1 MIIII
6 TIIVVIKELTVQHH
20 CLHQLHQPFCE
31 TSEGKS
37 PRLIQVQ
44 GLRWIGTGIQ
54 VADGFHLKP
63 AVEKHG
69 AEQIGFGPH
78 IGLLMVPMER
88 YRIILGQIII

>member
-1 MIIII
+1 MMMMMIIII
-6 TIIVVIKELTVQHH
+6 VIKELTVQHH

-44 GLRWIGTGIQ
+44 GVRWIGTGIQ

-63 AVEKHG
+63 AVEKYG

-78 IGLLMVPMER
+78 IRLLMVPMAR
-88 YRIILGQIII
+88 YRIILDQTII